1 MENLH
6 AVQAF
11 VGLAVLVIGLTARF
25 MRGRKS
31 RRASDEEYKR
41 LNEPITPS

>member
-11 VGLAVLVIGLTARF
+11 VGLAVVVIGLMARF
-25 MRGRKS
+25 MRVRMS
-31 RRASDEEYKR
+31 RRASDAEYRR
-41 LNEPITPS
+41 LNEPIIPR